1 MRFDEKKDA
10 IKHLK
15 SLLGDRCTID
25 DNGQEV
31 LVYGED
37 MRSFYEAYN
46 GVGSGVKMK
55 LIYKIALDE
64 NGRYWNTYLN
74 RNGIFIKMAG

>member
-1 MRFDEKKDA
+1 
-10 IKHLK
+10 
-15 SLLGDRCTID
+15 
-25 DNGQEV
+25 